1 MEDDKFYDEHH
12 LYISNGSAKEREVEQ
27 ALQKVINESKIAET
41 DYKINLFQNAD
52 KYFGYGYIWVAS
64 TKLYWL
70 LLGICPLQCNFKEI
84 GEVNSSWSSTMEKNE
99 ENEKNDSFTP
109 LTYTNALGEEVIL
122 EVQRAFVYEPE
133 PKYMRN
139 RLCARDIPNFVT
151 VTMLKK
157 LFEGNPYIKFIERK
171 QQKGE
176 KGLENKGE
184 KGKSNRIVFITFDR
198 YENDALFALLMSK
211 KVSLTDPK
219 TKTKSNIYFN
229 YAYTR

>member
-1 MEDDKFYDEHH
+1 MEDDKIYDEHH

-27 ALQKVINESKIAET
+27 ALQKVINECKITET
-41 DYKINLFQNAD
+41 DYKINLLQNAD

-70 LLGICPLQCNFKEI
+70 LLGTPQYKGIE
-84 GEVNSSWSSTMEKNE
+84 EVGASWSSTMEKNE
-99 ENEKNDSFTP
+99 ENEESPFIP
-109 LTYTNALGEEVIL
+109 LTYTNAGEKVIL
-122 EVQRAFVYEPE
+122 EVSRAFVYEPE

-176 KGLENKGE
+176 GVEKGVENKGQKE
-184 KGKSNRIVFITFDR
+184 KSNRIVFITFDR
-198 YENDALFALLMSK
+198 YGNDALFALLMSK
-211 KVSLTDPK
+211 KVFVTDPK
-219 TKTKSNIYFN
+219 TKTKSIIYFN